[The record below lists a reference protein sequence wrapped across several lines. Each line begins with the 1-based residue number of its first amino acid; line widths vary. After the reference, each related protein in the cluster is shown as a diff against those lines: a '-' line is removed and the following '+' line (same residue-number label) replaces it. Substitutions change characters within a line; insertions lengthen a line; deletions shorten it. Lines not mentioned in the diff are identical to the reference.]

1 MKIGLI
7 ISGKTFYCLSF
18 SKYSMSWIDQINEE
32 KATGKLK
39 IIYQEIEKKRGKLSN
54 VMRIHSLNPDAMQK
68 HMDLYISIMF
78 AGSPLKREEREL
90 IAVVVSS
97 INQCSYCIQHHAEAV
112 HHYWKDNDRLTK
124 ILEDFHHADLSK
136 NVIAMLEYV
145 EKLTKIPN
153 EIRKSDI
160 DNLKRMGFSD
170 KTILDINLI
179 TSYFNFVNRIILGLG
194 VEFSD
199 DEVKGYKY

>member
-1 MKIGLI
+1 
-7 ISGKTFYCLSF
+7 
-18 SKYSMSWIDQINEE
+18 MSWIDQINEE

-78 AGSPLKREEREL
+78 AGSALKREEREL

-97 INQCSYCIQHHAEAV
+97 TNQCSYCIKHHAEAILY
-112 HHYWKDNDRLTK
+112 YWKDNDRLTK